1 MMPDQTPPPE
11 EKDAAELETSGGRCA
26 SDCCRLPD
34 ARDALRLPARLRL
47 SAYDERKKVEA
58 LMNEAADEINQLE
71 HRIKV
76 IAADVAAIRDE
87 WLESQP
93 QGIRDVIANV
103 RRFAVLSDA

>member
-1 MMPDQTPPPE
+1 MNTKPTPPPPG
-11 EKDAAELETSGGRCA
+11 KDEAEL
-26 SDCCRLPD
+26 LD

-58 LMNEAADEINQLE
+58 LMNAAADEINQLE

-76 IAADVAAIRDE
+76 IAADVAAIRDG

-103 RRFAVLSDA
+103 RRFAVLSNNTQPGGR